1 MRKKEELEEELE
13 NEDELLEYESESDN
27 SDIFE
32 EIIDEDSFEDGNNFE
47 DEEIEL
53 IQTTTTILIASNST
67 LYVESLKKNI
77 INLEKL
83 LKQEKKKL
91 KIAEQ

>member
-32 EIIDEDSFEDGNNFE
+32 EIVDEDSFEDENNFE